1 MDEGEEAIWVD
12 YVMHFISMPWKVFC
26 AIIPPK
32 TFLGAYPTF
41 ICSILW
47 IAGMS
52 AVIEQVRPSY
62 ITLANQFWSK
72 FIHTQVCLEIWVWLV
87 LVQKNSEKL
96 HEVSVVGST
105 RIFPNVR
112 NCFEHTYS
120 QLAKLVGCVINFRTA
135 ATGVTLVALGTSV
148 PDTFASRTA
157 AKQDEFADAAIGNI
171 TGKDMNMK
179 KNVSHY
185 S

>member
-62 ITLANQFWSK
+62 TTLANQFWSK
-72 FIHTQVCLEIWVWLV
+72 FIHTVIHTSLSGNLGM
-87 LVQKNSEKL
+87 
-96 HEVSVVGST
+96 VSVGA
-105 RIFPNVR
+105 
-112 NCFEHTYS
+112 E
-120 QLAKLVGCVINFRTA
+120 KFRK
-135 ATGVTLVALGTSV
+135 
-148 PDTFASRTA
+148 AS
-157 AKQDEFADAAIGNI
+157 
-171 TGKDMNMK
+171 
-179 KNVSHY
+179 
-185 S
+185 